1 MSYLRLGN
9 RNPVPAPQTPGT
21 VAPKTTLHSGR
32 MSASLVSRQW
42 GHPPVLCPPP
52 GAVCPP
58 RPVSATRGLPLCRRA
73 ARSLPGWMAGARG
86 LQTTPAGTCGLS
98 SQVCGAR
105 QTRRV
110 LVFAGVFLGEMT
122 RTCLPKHTG
131 RLPSISPPL
140 PGARIHPQAP
150 QDQTP
155 GAGCPLERRCLALVF
170 SRTRR

>member
-9 RNPVPAPQTPGT
+9 RNPVPAPRPPGDCGT
-21 VAPKTTLHSGR
+21 EDHTAFGEDVSITGVSPMGAP
-32 MSASLVSRQW
+32 ASPVS
-42 GHPPVLCPPP
+42 PP

-58 RPVSATRGLPLCRRA
+58 RPVSATRGLPLCRGA
-73 ARSLPGWMAGARG
+73 ARSLLGRMAGARG
-86 LQTTPAGTCGLS
+86 LQTTPAGTYGLS
-98 SQVCGAR
+98 SQACGAW

-122 RTCLPKHTG
+122 RTCLPEHTG

-150 QDQTP
+150 HDQTP